1 MDTPL
6 NIWCANVGWKWHDNW
21 VYRLQN
27 MVQEHCSIPYSFH
40 CISDH
45 EIKGVEVVPLSR
57 ELVMDERKPQGC
69 WAKVDA
75 WRAPIGSYNL
85 LLDLDICIMGDVAKL
100 VSDTPHAA
108 LDPRTTEEQIKL
120 NGSCI
125 AWKSTK
131 QTQAVYPITIPY
143 TEFPRGE
150 QEYVQKALGE
160 FIPLNEVYSYK
171 GQLIN
176 KALPKDAIIVYFHGH
191 PTPATDSLQKLEW
204 VSRTWEEIERIE
216 RNNG

>member
-1 MDTPL
+1 MNTHL

-21 VYRLQN
+21 VHRLYK
-27 MVQEHCSIPYSFH
+27 MVSENCSIPLKFR

-45 EIKGVEVVPLSR
+45 EIDGIETTPLSR
-57 ELVMDERKPQGC
+57 ELLMSTRKPQGC

-85 LLDLDICIMGDVAKL
+85 LLDLDICIMGDIAKL

-108 LDPRTTEEQIKL
+108 LDPRTTEERVKL

-125 AWKSTK
+125 AWRSTK
-131 QTQAVYPITIPY
+131 QTQAVYPSTIPY
-143 TEFPRGE
+143 IEFPRGE
-150 QEYVQKALGE
+150 QEYVQKALGG
-160 FIPLNEVYSYK
+160 FVPLEGVYSYK
-171 GQLIN
+171 GHLIN
-176 KALPKDAIIVYFHGH
+176 KDPPEDTVIVYFHGY

-216 RNNG
+216 RN